1 MTSPTPSPLRVAVI
15 GAGAVGCFY
24 GGMLARAGHTV
35 TLIGRPT
42 HVDAIRAHGLRMQTQ
57 WFDEPVALQASTE
70 ASAVAGADVV
80 LTDLTMPG
88 KGPDGPELLDC
99 IRVAHPWLPLVVLT
113 GTASPTV
120 LITLLRC
127 GVHGALDKAADFDE
141 LAQAVR
147 SAAAGQTYVSQ
158 HLRSHLQARDLA
170 HRATPASLSQGERD
184 VLEGLSRGMNLSM
197 IAQQRGRSPKTVSR
211 QKSDAMRKLGLT
223 GNHELHAFLRTYPI
237 KGSGP
242 S

>member
-1 MTSPTPSPLRVAVI
+1 M
-15 GAGAVGCFY
+15 AVGS
-24 GGMLARAGHTV
+24 GGEGANEMSFVSVEQSDGGALVRYDRGGRAN
-35 TLIGRPT
+35 
-42 HVDAIRAHGLRMQTQ
+42 
-57 WFDEPVALQASTE
+57 ALSAAAMTE
-70 ASAVAGADVV
+70 
-80 LTDLTMPG
+80 LTDAARHLRADTTV
-88 KGPDGPELLDC
+88 
-99 IRVAHPWLPLVVLT
+99 RAVVLT

-237 KGSGP
+237 KGSRP